1 MICSYMMMKVVNC
14 GDAEMTI
21 CLMTIYYTCKILRAK
36 KRPKTRYEYN
46 IERVR
51 DFKVGKDQDEDRMG
65 KVKGCRSL

>member
-1 MICSYMMMKVVNC
+1 
-14 GDAEMTI
+14 MTI